1 VYKGDMEIGSEKG
14 RIFVMTGPSGSGK
27 TTLIDM
33 VRKSVRGLGYS
44 ISHTTRKPR
53 EGEVNGLDY
62 YFIDRV
68 DFEKMIETHELV
80 EWALVYDQLYGTSIS
95 SMNKELSSGKDLLMD
110 LDVQG
115 AREIRKRFPESVSI
129 FILPPSIEIL
139 RERLKRRST
148 DEDANIELRMKE
160 ALEQIRSC
168 RDYDFIVVND
178 DLNIAARE
186 IEAIII
192 AQRARKRRCLPIIER
207 LFHLK
212 DHF

>member
-1 VYKGDMEIGSEKG
+1 
-14 RIFVMTGPSGSGK
+14 MTGPSGSGK

-33 VRKSVRGLGYS
+33 VRKNVRGLGYS

-53 EGEVNGLDY
+53 EGEENGLHY

-68 DFEKMIETHELV
+68 DFEKMIETHEFV

-115 AREIRKRFPESVSI
+115 AREIRKRFPDSLSI
-129 FILPPSIEIL
+129 FILPPSIEVL

-160 ALEQIRSC
+160 ALEEIRSC

-178 DLNIAARE
+178 DLNEAARE

-192 AQRARKRRCLPIIER
+192 AQRARKRRCLPIVER

-212 DHF
+212 DHL